1 MDKSIIGDVF
11 EENYEWFKRF
21 LKGRFIDLNDYDI
34 EDIIQHTAMK
44 LLYKGENLA
53 GVKNVTSYIYT
64 SLSNGAR
71 DHFKKSNWENATED
85 ELIVETE
92 SLENEVLRKE
102 LKRIIFQAIN
112 SLDKNQRYVFVE
124 TQMKGRSY
132 AQLIDETGI
141 KLGTLLSRKNR
152 AIQNLRKKLENYV
165 NKEI

>member
-1 MDKSIIGDVF
+1 
-11 EENYEWFKRF
+11 
-21 LKGRFIDLNDYDI
+21 
-34 EDIIQHTAMK
+34 MK

-53 GVKNVTSYIYT
+53 GVKNMTSYIYT
-64 SLSNGAR
+64 SLQNGAR

-85 ELIVETE
+85 ELIIETE

-102 LKRIIFQAIN
+102 LKSIIFQAIN

-152 AIQNLRKKLENYV
+152 AIQNLRRKLENYV